1 MSLTSLLLL
10 STSHPNTFHR
20 VRVRSS
26 TPCYRRFNLL
36 MDRSLIFGSNPYDLD
51 ALFALAFAAAPRLN
65 LLTLPYKLTRGPI
78 MQKVRGHP
86 SSPKAV

>member
-20 VRVRSS
+20 VRVRAS
-26 TPCYRRFNLL
+26 TPCYRRFTLP
-36 MDRSLIFGSNPYDLD
+36 MDRSHIFGSNPDNLD
-51 ALFALAFAAAPRLN
+51 ALFALAFAAAPN
-65 LLTLPYKLTRGPI
+65 LKFLTLLQRLTRGPI

-86 SSPKAV
+86 LRPKTP